1 MQSNDKVDVYV
12 YSFVEIIGKL
22 SELDIKINE
31 ELQVIMLLTGLPEN
45 YENFLVA
52 IKTRDSLPSL
62 EQLKIKLLEE
72 GARREKRDDERDQSQ
87 AVYTHSKVNSYNSKT
102 QSENRDANSNVNSK
116 NKRKFVRKDKNKN
129 SFEGNCYIC
138 KKYGHRAHDCRNKQK
153 NEVAKDDETNNCLM
167 HTDCGPSKQD
177 KNTWCLDSGATSHM
191 CCVKGMF
198 ISFKEETASV
208 KVAAGKYVE
217 SPGIGTVSMKV
228 NGINLKLQNV
238 LNFLSVSKA
247 AEFEHSISFGKNEA
261 QVKNKQGQIMLRA
274 SIENNLYL
282 FKVNSN
288 QINAVNSVNKN
299 EIKWHERY
307 GHLNFKSLK
316 KLNDLVVGIDSKI
329 TGRNINCDTCN
340 KAKLCAL
347 PFPKKAETV
356 TKCVLELI
364 HTDVCGPMNVKSLAG
379 NRYFITFIDDFTRKI
394 HVYFLKAKNEAFEK
408 FKIFKKPCTLPPI

>member
-1 MQSNDKVDVYV
+1 M
-12 YSFVEIIGKL
+12 
-22 SELDIKINE
+22 
-31 ELQVIMLLTGLPEN
+31 
-45 YENFLVA
+45 A

-208 KVAAGKYVE
+208 K
-217 SPGIGTVSMKV
+217 
-228 NGINLKLQNV
+228 
-238 LNFLSVSKA
+238 
-247 AEFEHSISFGKNEA
+247 
-261 QVKNKQGQIMLRA
+261 
-274 SIENNLYL
+274 
-282 FKVNSN
+282 
-288 QINAVNSVNKN
+288 
-299 EIKWHERY
+299 
-307 GHLNFKSLK
+307 
-316 KLNDLVVGIDSKI
+316 
-329 TGRNINCDTCN
+329 
-340 KAKLCAL
+340 
-347 PFPKKAETV
+347 
-356 TKCVLELI
+356 LEL
-364 HTDVCGPMNVKSLAG
+364 
-379 NRYFITFIDDFTRKI
+379 
-394 HVYFLKAKNEAFEK
+394 KNM
-408 FKIFKKPCTLPPI
+408 